1 MKYSLLQRRR
11 EQRASV
17 ANTYRHELVLDCEA
31 LYKGGEELEARL
43 ERFMPQPDLMSA
55 RTYQTVLSVARV
67 NYVNLFALVVNY
79 YSSFLFGFPLI
90 FKTPTDAFYGRL
102 KDNCDGNGTKLH
114 DYLQVELVELLA
126 GGMAATIVE
135 RKEVPRAPR
144 NAAEADEMGARDV
157 VLRRFGANEIFDYEL
172 DQKGELKWIVLGT
185 TEYPRESPADE
196 GDKRVER
203 YWVHTRQRTEYYEIH
218 VDRGGAVPG
227 ENDLKPSKS
236 VPNATGRVPVEL
248 WALHDGIWLGAQLR
262 SPCVANYRA
271 RTALSYHNNKTA
283 FPVIV
288 QKTEDTASKPQLGDH
303 GIRIGVKDEIAFLVP
318 PSESRE
324 SLAEEVKDTE
334 SKVFRTA
341 NLDFLVDSE
350 KNKPWRSASAK
361 SQDTATG
368 HISLKAYGALIRDHA
383 KRLLELVAMVR
394 GDKPEGFDVEGFEK
408 LDDWDLQELS
418 NIALTL
424 ASIDYHALGDF
435 GETAQRELMARLIAQ
450 ALPEASEALKQK
462 IRDDLMKVV
471 IKPKEQPEKMNSGG
485 EGRQGQS
492 GSKAS
497 NTGGGGKPAG

>member
-31 LYKGGEELEARL
+31 LYKGGGELEARL
-43 ERFMPQPDLMSA
+43 ERFMPQPDLMSN

-67 NYVNLFALVVNY
+67 NYVNLFAIVVNY

-90 FKTPTDAFYGRL
+90 FKTPADAFYGRM
-102 KDNCDGNGTKLH
+102 KSNCDGNGTNLH

-126 GGMAATIVE
+126 GGMVATVVE
-135 RKEVPRAPR
+135 RKQVPRVPR
-144 NAAEADEMGARDV
+144 NAAEADEMGAKDV

-172 DQKGELKWIVLGT
+172 DQKGQLVWIILGN
-185 TEYPRESPADE
+185 TEYPRAKPSDE
-196 GDKRVER
+196 GDLRVER
-203 YWVHTRQRTEYYEIH
+203 YWVHTRESTEYYEIQ

-227 ENDLKPSKS
+227 ENDLTPSS
-236 VPNATGRVPVEL
+236 VVKNTTGRVPVEL

-262 SPCVANYRA
+262 SPCVANYRS

-283 FPVIV
+283 FPIII
-288 QKTEDTASKPQLGDH
+288 QKTEDTGSKPELGDH
-303 GIRIGVKDEIAFLVP
+303 GLRIGVKDEIDFLVP

-361 SQDTATG
+361 SQDTQTG
-368 HISLKAYGALIRDHA
+368 HVSLKSYGALIRDHA
-383 KRLLELVAMVR
+383 KRLLELVAVVR
-394 GDKPEGFDVEGFEK
+394 GDQPEGFDVEGFEK

-418 NIALTL
+418 EIALTL

-450 ALPEASEALKQK
+450 ALPEANEALKQK

-471 IKPKEQPEKMNSGG
+471 IKPREAEKTDGNGKQ
-485 EGRQGQS
+485 GRQGTEGSNAGGRS
-492 GSKAS
+492 G
-497 NTGGGGKPAG
+497 PAGRV

>member
-1 MKYSLLQRRR
+1 M
-11 EQRASV
+11 
-17 ANTYRHELVLDCEA
+17 DCEA
-31 LYKGGEELEARL
+31 LYKGGEELEGRL
-43 ERFMPQPDLMSA
+43 ERFMPQPDLMSE

-67 NYVNLFALVVNY
+67 NYVNLFAIVVNY

-90 FKTPTDAFYGRL
+90 FKTPTEDFFRRL

-114 DYLQVELVELLA
+114 DHLQVELVELLA
-126 GGMAATIVE
+126 GGMAATVVE

-157 VLRRFGANEIFDYEL
+157 VLRRFGANEIFDFEV
-172 DQKGELKWIVLGT
+172 DPKGELKWIVLGT
-185 TEYPRESPADE
+185 AEYPREKPTDD
-196 GDKRVER
+196 GDRRVEK
-203 YWVHTRQRTEYYEIH
+203 YWVHTRKQTEYYEIH
-218 VDRGGAVPG
+218 VDRGGSVPG
-227 ENDLKPSKS
+227 ESDLKPSKTT
-236 VPNATGRVPVEL
+236 PNTSGRVPVEL

-262 SPCVANYRA
+262 SPCVANYRS

-303 GIRIGVKDEIAFLVP
+303 GIRIGVKDEINFLVP

-324 SLAEEVKDTE
+324 SLAEEVRDTE
-334 SKVFRTA
+334 AKVFRTA

-350 KNKPWRSASAK
+350 RNKPWRSASAK
-361 SQDTATG
+361 SQDTQTG

-383 KRLLELVAMVR
+383 KRLLELVAVVR

-471 IKPKEQPEKMNSGG
+471 IKPRQQPEKMNSGDG
-485 EGRQGQS
+485 EGRQGQA
-492 GSKAS
+492 GTKAS
-497 NTGGGGKPAG
+497 NAGGGGGPAG